1 MRRLVFL
8 ILLPSLMVGCV
19 GAPQVMSDLPVDAP
33 GASRLLLGTWN
44 VYTHEGELDGTL
56 TFLDD
61 EVQVLTGPSWYHG
74 VWSLQTDSGGRF
86 GLQMTFSGVELDG
99 ERQPW
104 NDALEVELDVVF
116 SGRNEATA
124 LQADG
129 RWTRW
134 ERLAGGTE

>member
-1 MRRLVFL
+1 MRCLVFG
-8 ILLPSLMVGCV
+8 ILLTSLSVGCV
-19 GAPQVMSDLPVDAP
+19 GATQVVCDLPVDAP
-33 GASRLLLGTWN
+33 GATRLMLGTWN

-56 TFLDD
+56 TFMAD
-61 EVQVLTGPSWYHG
+61 EVQVLTGPSWYRG
-74 VWSLQTDSGGRF
+74 VWSLQGESAGRF
-86 GLQMTFSGVELDG
+86 GLQMTFNSVEMDG

-116 SGRNEATA
+116 SGRNEAMA

>member
-1 MRRLVFL
+1 
-8 ILLPSLMVGCV
+8 MVGCV

-33 GASRLLLGTWN
+33 GASRVLLGTWN

-86 GLQMTFSGVELDG
+86 GLQMTFNGVEILIRQEDNATFEAANG
-99 ERQPW
+99 EPLGFWDEQTKTIIEC
-104 NDALEVELDVVF
+104 DDEDE
-116 SGRNEATA
+116 
-124 LQADG
+124 
-129 RWTRW
+129 
-134 ERLAGGTE
+134 